1 MPTFASVAPV
11 ARQAPKP
18 APRRPVSTSAP
29 SRRSSSRPTSLF
41 SVPPVLRLNEGKP
54 LDWRIRRRLEKSF
67 GRNLRSVRVHRGHRA
82 ATAAH
87 RLGAKA
93 FAFGPNIVLGARARP
108 DDIGLM
114 AHEAAHT
121 IQQGGAP
128 ALQRLSLGPISPDT
142 HEREAQQAG
151 AAVLSGQHFR
161 VSGRTAA
168 PRLQRIGIR
177 DALDYF
183 AGAASNLP
191 GFAMLAYVIGFNPIT
206 MREVPRNATNLFRAI
221 IGFLPGGNLVFEA
234 LQRHGI
240 VERVGAWVEAQ
251 LGTLGM
257 GVRSF
262 REALEAFLGSLGW
275 RDIFNLGG
283 VWERAQRIFTRPIE
297 RLAGFVRGLAGGILG
312 LIRNAILR
320 PVARLAQGTR
330 GYDLL
335 RLVLGQDPITGDP
348 YPRTAENM
356 IGGFMRLIGEEEKWR
371 HLQESR
377 AIPRAWA
384 WFQGQ
389 LGTLMGFVREIPQLF
404 SRLWQ
409 GLQIS
414 DLLDIG
420 GAFNRARGIFG
431 GFVERF
437 FNWAGSAALQVMM
450 FIFEALAPRA
460 MPVLRRAASVLGT
473 IVREPVR
480 FVGNLVRAGLRGFQ
494 QFRSNIRQHL
504 VNGLVGWLTG
514 ALTSAG
520 LQLPTRWDARGILS
534 LALQI
539 LGLTWQNIRAKLV
552 RVVGETTVRT
562 LETTF
567 DIVITLVREGPAAA
581 WQRILEQL
589 QNLREMVFDRIRAWV
604 TNTIVGQA
612 VVRILSMLNPAGAVI
627 AAIRAI
633 YDTII
638 FFRDRLQQISQVA
651 ESFFNSIAE
660 IAAGNLGAAA
670 TRVEQTM
677 GRLVPVVIGFFA
689 QLIGLGGI
697 SGTIRDTIARLR
709 APIDRALDRV
719 VDWIVAQ
726 ARRLG
731 RAVAQAGVPQ
741 DPNERLRLALT
752 TGTAA
757 IRRLPGSRVGRA
769 VVNALLPAIRAR
781 YGLTALEAEVRDGT
795 WWLNAAINPRSTLN
809 SGKPMAS
816 AEETDPDRTK
826 AAVAAEVR
834 RLPRIMESPEAVM
847 GALREIFTRHEPH
860 GLQRLFF
867 RRASNSIDLFAEA
880 SAAAFTQH
888 LIGLTADGAG
898 GCSILIQIDGRVVR
912 GDEGLALVVRNAGR
926 GGPHAEARLYREVSV
941 VQRHLTRSSNLIEIW
956 IKYSPCQARCLPVL
970 GSIEREIRQTH
981 PMVRFRWYYEDLW
994 VYRRQTRDIAR
1005 DVVRELRGDGIVI
1018 LSRTEALAAQEILS
1032 RRR

>member
-1 MPTFASVAPV
+1 
-11 ARQAPKP
+11 
-18 APRRPVSTSAP
+18 
-29 SRRSSSRPTSLF
+29 LF

-87 RLGAKA
+87 RLGAEA

-108 DDIGLM
+108 DDLGLM

-128 ALQRLSLGPISPDT
+128 ALQRLGLGPISPDA

-151 AAVLSGQHFR
+151 AAVLSGQRFR
-161 VSGRTAA
+161 VSGRTG
-168 PRLQRIGIR
+168 PGIQRIGIR

-183 AGAASNLP
+183 ARVAGNLP
-191 GFAMLAYVIGFNPIT
+191 GFAILAYVIGFNPIT
-206 MREVPRNATNLFRAI
+206 MREVSRNATNLFRAI
-221 IGFLPGGNLVFEA
+221 IGFLPAGNLVFEA

-240 VERVGAWVEAQ
+240 IERVGSWVEGQ

-297 RLAGFVRGLAGGILG
+297 RLTGFVRGLAGGILG

-335 RLVLGQDPITGDP
+335 RLVLAQDPITGDP

-371 HLQESR
+371 HLRESR

-409 GLQIS
+409 GLHIS

-431 GFVERF
+431 GFVGRF
-437 FNWAGSAALQVMM
+437 ITWAGQAALQVMM

-494 QFRSNIRQHL
+494 QFRTNIRQHL
-504 VNGLVGWLTG
+504 LNGLVGWLTG
-514 ALTSAG
+514 ALTNAG

-539 LGLTWQNIRAKLV
+539 LGLTWQNIRTKLV

-567 DIVITLVREGPAAA
+567 DIVMTLVREGPAAA
-581 WQRILEQL
+581 WQRILEHL
-589 QNLREMVFDRIRAWV
+589 QNLREMVFDQIRAWV

-627 AAIRAI
+627 QAIIAI

-638 FFRDRLQQISQVA
+638 FFRDRLQQIRQVA

-660 IAAGNLGAAA
+660 IAAGNIGAAA
-670 TRVEQTM
+670 NRVEQTM
-677 GRLVPVVIGFFA
+677 GRLVPVVIGFLA

-697 SGTIRDTIARLR
+697 SGTIRDVIARLR
-709 APIDRALDRV
+709 APIDRALDRL

-726 ARRLG
+726 ARQLG

-741 DPNERLRLALT
+741 DPHERLRLVLT
-752 TGTAA
+752 TGAAA

-769 VVNALLPAIRAR
+769 VVNALLPAIRVR
-781 YGLTALEAEVRDGT
+781 YGLTALEAEVREGT
-795 WWLNAAINPRSTLN
+795 WWLNAAINPRSSLN
-809 SGKPMAS
+809 SGKAMAS
-816 AEETDPDRTK
+816 AEETGPDRTK

-834 RLPRIMESPEAVM
+834 RLPRIMESPEAIT
-847 GALREIFTRHEPH
+847 GALREIFARHEPH

-867 RRASNSIDLFAEA
+867 RPARNGFDLLAEA

-888 LIGLTADGAG
+888 LIGLTTDGAG
-898 GCSILIQIDGRVVR
+898 GCSIVVQVDGRVIR
-912 GDEGLALVVRNAGR
+912 TEEGIAMVVWNAGR
-926 GGPHAEARLYREVSV
+926 GGPHAEARLHSNLPVLRDSLA
-941 VQRHLTRSSNLIEIW
+941 QSSNLIEIW
-956 IKYSPCQARCLPVL
+956 IKYSPCQDRCRFVL

-981 PMVRFRWYYEDLW
+981 PLVRFRWYYEQLW
-994 VYRRQTRDIAR
+994 VHGRQTRQIAR
-1005 DVVRELRGDGIVI
+1005 AVVRELYDEDGIVI
-1018 LSRTEALAAQEILS
+1018 LSRAQALAAEEIRS